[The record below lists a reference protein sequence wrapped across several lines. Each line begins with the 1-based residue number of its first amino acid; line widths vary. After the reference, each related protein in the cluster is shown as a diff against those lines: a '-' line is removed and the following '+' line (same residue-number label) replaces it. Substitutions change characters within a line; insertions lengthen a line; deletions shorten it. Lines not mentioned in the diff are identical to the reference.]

1 MNIARQE
8 LAKQIADKTDQQ
20 LLNMF
25 AEAWEWTSEAL
36 EVAREELRRREVP
49 LPPEPPQS
57 KRKSD
62 PKRDGG
68 LGCVGLLL
76 FIVTMFS
83 EGRDSR
89 WLFWNY
95 ASFDD
100 MLYGALGGMIL
111 MACLFAL
118 SRYGLGRLYTSFN
131 LAMLSVPS
139 AALLLGLSRSLNDSA
154 AEEYAKHY
162 VGLGFEPGYA
172 NSAFAAAL
180 VVGAMAA
187 LSLGLKSALG
197 SGRD

>member
-1 MNIARQE
+1 
-8 LAKQIADKTDQQ
+8 
-20 LLNMF
+20 MF
-25 AEAWEWTSEAL
+25 TEAWEWTPEAL

-62 PKRDGG
+62 RKREGG

-76 FIVTMFS
+76 FVVTMFS
-83 EGRDSR
+83 EGTNSR

-95 ASFDD
+95 ASFHD
-100 MLYGALGGMIL
+100 MLYGTLGGVIL

-118 SRYGLGRLYTSFN
+118 SRYGLRRLYTSFN
-131 LAMLSVPS
+131 LAMLAVPS
-139 AALLLGLSRSLNDSA
+139 AALFLGLSSSLNDSA

-172 NSAFAAAL
+172 YSAFAAAS
-180 VVGAMAA
+180 VVGAMVA
-187 LSLGLKSALG
+187 LSLGLRAALG
-197 SGRD
+197 SGRE